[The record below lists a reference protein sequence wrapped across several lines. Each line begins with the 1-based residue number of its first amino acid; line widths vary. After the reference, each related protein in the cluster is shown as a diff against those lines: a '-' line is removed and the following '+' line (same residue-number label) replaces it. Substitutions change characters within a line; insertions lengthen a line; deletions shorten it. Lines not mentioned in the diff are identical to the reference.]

1 MPFPNPIPPSR
12 LTAAERLAEIA
23 DLLAAGVI
31 RLRARKS
38 SLLSGQNGE
47 SFLDFM
53 PPERGHEPRRR
64 RRS

>member
-23 DLLAAGVI
+23 DLLAAGVM

-38 SLLSGQNGE
+38 SLLSGHSGE
-47 SFLDFM
+47 SSLDFM
-53 PPERGHEPRRR
+53 RAERGHEPRRR